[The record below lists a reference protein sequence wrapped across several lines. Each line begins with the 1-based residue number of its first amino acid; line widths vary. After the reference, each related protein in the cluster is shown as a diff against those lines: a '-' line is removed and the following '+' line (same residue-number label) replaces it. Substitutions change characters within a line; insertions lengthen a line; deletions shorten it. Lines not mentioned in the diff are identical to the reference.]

1 MKKKETYQYT
11 ITGSSATETRTE
23 RLKAKAIARC
33 KADVKAGEIGT
44 VGVVHF
50 QNADELL
57 DAQVKFV
64 KQEDGSVSEEK
75 FPLEARFPLEAP

>member
-11 ITGSSATETRTE
+11 ITGSSSTETRTE
-23 RLKAKAIARC
+23 RQKAKAFARC
-33 KADVKAGEIGT
+33 RADVKAGEPGT

-50 QNADELL
+50 QNAAELL

-64 KQEDGSVSEEK
+64 KQEDGSVTEEK
-75 FPLEARFPLEAP
+75 FPLVAP